1 MSELVD
7 IYLPLAA
14 AALLAGLL
22 DAIVGGGGLIQVPA
36 LFSVLPSAMP
46 STLFATN
53 KLSGVF
59 GTAIAAR
66 AYGKHLSIDW
76 ALVLPASL
84 AASVSAFAGAW
95 AITIFPPETFRKL
108 LPFILL
114 LVVLYVFRRKNFG
127 CECAPTRQGSR
138 KLVLALALGAVMG
151 FYDGFFGPGT
161 GSFLIFGFI
170 RGFGLDFLR
179 ASAAAKLVNV
189 ACNIAALAWFVPT
202 SQPLWL
208 LGAVMAVFNMA
219 GSVLG
224 ARLALK
230 EGAAF
235 VRKTFLLVVMGL
247 ILKTAWDAFGRAA

>member
-36 LFSVLPSAMP
+36 LFSALPSAMP

-179 ASAAAKLVNV
+179 ASAAAKVVNV

-208 LGAVMAVFNMA
+208 LGAVMAVCNMA